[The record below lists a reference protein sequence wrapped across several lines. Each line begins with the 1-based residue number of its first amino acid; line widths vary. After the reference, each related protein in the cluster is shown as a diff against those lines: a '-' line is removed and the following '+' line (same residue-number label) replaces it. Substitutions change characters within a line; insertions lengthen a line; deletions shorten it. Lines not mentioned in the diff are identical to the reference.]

1 MNNVMIGGIGA
12 TKAFPKSVGQKIVSD
27 YYNMVGYGFPKK
39 EILNRIY
46 KQYGGSET
54 RENYINKLVDQN
66 KEIYEKNKNKSY
78 IPDKVWKA

>member
-1 MNNVMIGGIGA
+1 MSTVMIGGIGA
-12 TKAFPKSVGQKIVSD
+12 TKVFSKSIGQKIVGD

-66 KEIYEKNKNKSY
+66 KSVYESYKGKSF
-78 IPDKVWKA
+78 IPDNAWKA